1 MAAVVFVCSMV
12 NIGNKIKLW
21 RTKRGINQKQMAALT
36 GFSLRALQGWERG
49 EVSPSLNAVVALAMA
64 MDVTTD
70 WLLGMNED
78 HKP

>member
-1 MAAVVFVCSMV
+1 MV

-21 RTKRGINQKQMAALT
+21 RIQHNISQRELAQLT

-49 EVSPSLNAVVALAMA
+49 ERDPSLDGVVALAAA

-70 WLLGMNED
+70 WLLGMND
-78 HKP
+78 QNS